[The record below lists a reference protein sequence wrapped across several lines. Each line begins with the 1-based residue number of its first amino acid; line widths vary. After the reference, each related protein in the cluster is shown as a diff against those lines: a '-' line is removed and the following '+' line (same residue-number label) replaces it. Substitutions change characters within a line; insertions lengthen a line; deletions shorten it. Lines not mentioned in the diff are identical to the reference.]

1 MIVYSYSEARQKFA
15 LILDQAAK
23 GDEIRIKR
31 KNGQMFVVRFQPE
44 VFSPLDIEGMN
55 LNISA
60 DEIVK
65 FVREGS
71 KKSFR

>member
-15 LILDQAAK
+15 LILDMAAK

-44 VFSPLDIEGMN
+44 ASSPLDIEGMN

-65 FVREGS
+65 FVREGR
-71 KKSFR
+71 KKSL